1 MIPASRIKKV
11 DEYYFSKKLNELREL
26 HNKGEL
32 IINLGIGNPDLKV
45 HPLVLKELIHASNLM
60 GSNAYQSYRGIPEL
74 REAFSNWYSK
84 MFHVN
89 LNPQN
94 EILPLMGSKEGIMHI
109 HLAFCNKGDTVLI
122 PNPGYPAYSAVAKL
136 LELNI
141 VYYNLTSDNK
151 WLPDLNELENLV
163 DDNCKIIWINY
174 PHMPTGVNAN
184 SEFLKNI
191 VLFSKKRN
199 VLLINDNPYSLILN
213 DHRKS
218 LLSFSHLYDN
228 IIELN
233 SLSKSHNM
241 AGWRIGM
248 VAASEHNINCI
259 LKVKSNFDSGM
270 FKPIQQA
277 AIKALELSEEW
288 YVKLNIENSLRREI
302 MWNILDVLDCTY
314 NRKSSG
320 LFIWAEIPSNYN
332 NSEDFSDYLLYEKK
346 IFATPGTVFGDNG
359 KKYIRFSLCSHLE
372 VLKEVLNR
380 LKK

>member
-1 MIPASRIKKV
+1 
-11 DEYYFSKKLNELREL
+11 
-26 HNKGEL
+26 
-32 IINLGIGNPDLKV
+32 
-45 HPLVLKELIHASNLM
+45 
-60 GSNAYQSYRGIPEL
+60 
-74 REAFSNWYSK
+74 
-84 MFHVN
+84 
-89 LNPQN
+89 
-94 EILPLMGSKEGIMHI
+94 
-109 HLAFCNKGDTVLI
+109 
-122 PNPGYPAYSAVAKL
+122 
-136 LELNI
+136 
-141 VYYNLTSDNK
+141 
-151 WLPDLNELENLV
+151 
-163 DDNCKIIWINY
+163 
-174 PHMPTGVNAN
+174 
-184 SEFLKNI
+184 
-191 VLFSKKRN
+191 
-199 VLLINDNPYSLILN
+199 
-213 DHRKS
+213 
-218 LLSFSHLYDN
+218 
-228 IIELN
+228 
-233 SLSKSHNM
+233 M

-288 YVKLNIENSLRREI
+288 YVKLNIEYSLRREI